1 MKKVLIVCHDNL
13 LYGAS
18 KSLLDWIKTIDK
30 NKEQYEFLFLI
41 PNTSGPL
48 KSELE
53 KIGQKVVQLRYYQPI
68 RKFNSNTLEI
78 KIKNIIRAMLCYIF
92 NPIAIS
98 KMKKVCLR
106 EEIDLIHSNSFV
118 ISIGAEI
125 ALKTGLPHVW
135 HVREFMEEDHMMS
148 YIYSDSYIK
157 KLTKRSYPIYIS
169 KAIKR
174 KFEDFFPA
182 NKGTIIYNTIS
193 RDKDYKK
200 NRTYMQDGI
209 CNLIIVGKITKN
221 KGQLEAIQAV
231 EEVIRRGYN
240 AKLYVCGEGPDEV
253 VIKKYINEHSLQENI
268 KLLGFRK
275 DVVNIRTNMDIALMC
290 SSNEAFG
297 RVTVEGMYYHNL
309 VIGKKS
315 AGTEEIIKNG
325 ENGLLY
331 EPNDSITLADLIINM
346 IENQTDAKIMIV
358 EAEKYAISTFSKSIF
373 PLVKEIYDSAI
384 GEKNDSQFI

>member
-18 KSLLDWIKTIDK
+18 KSLLDWVKTVDK
-30 NKEQYEFLFLI
+30 DKEQYEFVFLI

-53 KIGQKVVQLRYYQPI
+53 KTGQKVVQLRYYQPI

-78 KIKNIIRAMLCYIF
+78 RLKNIVRAMLCRIF
-92 NPIAIS
+92 NPIAIG
-98 KMKKVCLR
+98 KMKKLCLTER
-106 EEIDLIHSNSFV
+106 IDLIHSNSFV

-125 ALKTGLPHVW
+125 ALKAGLPHVW
-135 HVREFMEEDHMMS
+135 HIREFMEEDHMMS
-148 YIYSDSYIK
+148 YIYSDSYVK

-169 KAIKR
+169 RAIKK
-174 KFEDFFPA
+174 KFENFFPA
-182 NKGTIIYNTIS
+182 DVGAVIYNTIG
-193 RDKDYKK
+193 RDKNYKK

-240 AKLYVCGEGPDEV
+240 AKLYVCGEGPDEAE
-253 VIKKYINEHSLQENI
+253 IRKYINAHSLQESI
-268 KLLGFRK
+268 KLLGFRQ
-275 DVVNIRTNMDIALMC
+275 DVVKIRTNMDIALMC

-297 RVTVEGMYYHNL
+297 RVTVEGMYYGNL
-309 VIGKKS
+309 IIGKKS

-331 EPNDSITLADLIINM
+331 EPNSSVTLANLIVKM
-346 IENQTDAKIMIV
+346 IENQTDAKMMIAAAK
-358 EAEKYAISTFSKSIF
+358 EYAINTFSKSIF
-373 PLVKEIYDSAI
+373 PSVKEIYDSAI
-384 GEKNDSQFI
+384 GEKKC